1 MNANHIQQIF
11 KHYIDEF
18 EKLNNS
24 EHKEYYKWQIVKS
37 FRTMM
42 DEALRSENSEFA
54 FKLLKVK
61 KLTCNLV
68 DNYTQPFQGIVYFA
82 ESEPETVKTMFK
94 NLFVNSDK
102 EMVQRE
108 AAIVT
113 FLKKSHEL
121 RDKYFPGSY
130 LYKDDMHSVT
140 TYLFLYDPDH
150 NYIFKSSNAR
160 VFADCIEFYD
170 DWGVGDSVKLDV
182 YYRMCDQV
190 AEIAKRSSELMKTDA
205 SRFENG
211 WGIDPQTFARD
222 KEKHILVS
230 DLM

>member
-1 MNANHIQQIF
+1 M
-11 KHYIDEF
+11 
-18 EKLNNS
+18 
-24 EHKEYYKWQIVKS
+24 
-37 FRTMM
+37 
-42 DEALRSENSEFA
+42 
-54 FKLLKVK
+54 
-61 KLTCNLV
+61 

-140 TYLFLYDPDH
+140 TYLFCMIQIII
-150 NYIFKSSNAR
+150 IFLNQ
-160 VFADCIEFYD
+160 VMLEFLLT
-170 DWGVGDSVKLDV
+170 V
-182 YYRMCDQV
+182 
-190 AEIAKRSSELMKTDA
+190 
-205 SRFENG
+205 
-211 WGIDPQTFARD
+211 
-222 KEKHILVS
+222 
-230 DLM
+230 

>member
-140 TYLFLYDPDH
+140 TYLFCMIQIII
-150 NYIFKSSNAR
+150 IFLNQ
-160 VFADCIEFYD
+160 VMLEFLLT
-170 DWGVGDSVKLDV
+170 V
-182 YYRMCDQV
+182 
-190 AEIAKRSSELMKTDA
+190 
-205 SRFENG
+205 
-211 WGIDPQTFARD
+211 
-222 KEKHILVS
+222 
-230 DLM
+230 

>member
-94 NLFVNSDK
+94 NFFKILYLIFDYPHK
-102 EMVQRE
+102 YYTFKHFE
-108 AAIVT
+108 A
-113 FLKKSHEL
+113 
-121 RDKYFPGSY
+121 
-130 LYKDDMHSVT
+130 
-140 TYLFLYDPDH
+140 
-150 NYIFKSSNAR
+150 
-160 VFADCIEFYD
+160 
-170 DWGVGDSVKLDV
+170 
-182 YYRMCDQV
+182 
-190 AEIAKRSSELMKTDA
+190 
-205 SRFENG
+205 
-211 WGIDPQTFARD
+211 
-222 KEKHILVS
+222 
-230 DLM
+230 